1 MEVNEMASKKD
12 YYETLGVEKTASEQE
27 IKSAFRKLA
36 KKYHP
41 DNKETGDEAKFKE
54 IGEAYAVLSD
64 EKKRAQY
71 DQFGSAAF
79 DGSSGYGGFD
89 PGDIDLNDI
98 LRQVFGG
105 GFSSSGFGGFED
117 FFGGGRSSSSSRARK
132 GRDTLVRLDLT
143 FEEAAFG
150 LDKDIEL
157 SLNDTCENCA
167 GKGGFD
173 EIKCDYCNGSG
184 TVVTEQRSLFGIMQ
198 SRSVCPKC
206 QGKGKIFKNTC
217 DKCRGTGQL
226 KKKKTI
232 SIHIPA
238 GVDTGH
244 QLRISGKGEAGI
256 NGGPNGDIYFEI
268 HVKESDFYERDGS
281 DLYIELPITI
291 AEAALG
297 CQKEVPTIHG
307 NVIMEVK
314 PGVQSGVKYKLKGK
328 GLPIINSSRK
338 GDEYVVINVITPTKL
353 SREQKKLFQALD
365 DTDLESSPEFKN
377 FKKYL

>member
-1 MEVNEMASKKD
+1 MASKKD

-206 QGKGKIFKNTC
+206 QGKGKTFKNTC